1 MLLKISTGLLQI
13 QGDDPILPLQMN
25 QARTIW
31 KNPLKCVYDP
41 ILPLWRNHAK
51 TIWKNSLK
59 LQLAL
64 FCHCG

>member
-1 MLLKISTGLLQI
+1 
-13 QGDDPILPLQMN
+13 MN

-41 ILPLWRNHAK
+41 IFPLWLNHAK

-64 FCHCG
+64 FWRCGRIKLELLSLILEIPK